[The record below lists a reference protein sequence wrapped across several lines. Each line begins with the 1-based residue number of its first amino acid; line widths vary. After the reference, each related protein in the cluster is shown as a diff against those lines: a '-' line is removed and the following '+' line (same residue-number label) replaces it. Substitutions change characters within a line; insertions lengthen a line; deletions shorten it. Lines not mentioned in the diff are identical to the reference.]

1 MNSQQISTPVAIAI
15 AAVALILVLGVGFWY
30 MNRSAAAGGG
40 SVEERTAAM
49 NAQLKAS
56 GGQKH

>member
-1 MNSQQISTPVAIAI
+1 MNGKEISGPVGIAI
-15 AAVALILVLGVGFWY
+15 AAVALVLVIGIGFWY

-56 GGQKH
+56 GGQHH

>member
-56 GGQKH
+56 GSQKH